1 MIITV
6 DLIASFISVL
16 SFSKRMR
23 PFLRLGGPVK
33 DPNIDHSFMTF
44 LTVDALLPQNL
55 AVSLIAYNEEK
66 SYHAMKNIMNCRLE
80 MPNKMKVIVS
90 FLEKRQN
97 INKC

>member
-33 DPNIDHSFMTF
+33 DPNSDHSFMTF

-55 AVSLIAYNEEK
+55 AVALIAYNEEK
-66 SYHAMKNIMNCRLE
+66 IYYIIKNIIDKLREGL
-80 MPNKMKVIVS
+80 
-90 FLEKRQN
+90 QN
-97 INKC
+97 GQ